1 MIQELGNVIK
11 SARQDSGYTQSEFAD
26 RLDINPSVLSK
37 LENGKIKYPNSVIL
51 YRISCN
57 LDLEY
62 EDLLKYLGYDVFSL
76 DKENIRVFS

>member
-1 MIQELGNVIK
+1 MIKELGNVIK
-11 SARQDSGYTQSEFAD
+11 NARQESGYSQSEFAD
-26 RLDINPSVLSK
+26 KLSVNPSFLSK

-62 EDLLKYLGYDVFSL
+62 EDLLKYLGFDILSL
-76 DKENIRVFS
+76 DKENIRVFT